1 MQETKNMLDFEKARE
16 NNGTQRHIRVRP
28 ISASQQI
35 YDALRT
41 RIVSLKLIPGEN
53 LSRAEIA
60 EYYGVSQTPVRDA
73 MMKLEEDGL
82 LVVFPQSKTE
92 VSRID
97 IRQAQETQFLRL
109 AVELEVAHK
118 LSRMDDK
125 RPLVPVRKILEEQ
138 QTALKNDNLERLAT
152 LDRSFHYALCE
163 AAGVANLWQLVSAR
177 SGHIDRLR
185 NLNLPDPGK
194 GANILL
200 FHGRILSALES
211 GHANEA
217 EEAVRGHLSGT
228 LSQLDRIIARYP
240 DYF

>member
-1 MQETKNMLDFEKARE
+1 MQETRNILDFEKAPE
-16 NNGTQRHIRVRP
+16 TTSGERHIRVRP

-35 YDALRT
+35 YDALRS
-41 RIVSLKLIPGEN
+41 RIVSLRLAPGKN

-82 LVVFPQSKTE
+82 LAVFPQSKTE
-92 VSRID
+92 VSKID
-97 IRQAQETQFLRL
+97 IQQAQETQFLRL
-109 AVELEVAHK
+109 AVELEVARK
-118 LSRMDDK
+118 LAKMKDK
-125 RPLVPVRKILEEQ
+125 QLLAPARKILVQ
-138 QTALKNDNLERLAT
+138 QIAALEIDNLDQLSI
-152 LDRSFHYALCE
+152 LDRSFHHALCE

-200 FHGRILSALES
+200 FHGRILSALEE
-211 GHANEA
+211 GHVEEA
-217 EEAVRGHLSGT
+217 EDAVRGHLSGT
-228 LSQLDRIIARYP
+228 LSQLELIISRYP
-240 DYF
+240 AYF

>member
-1 MQETKNMLDFEKARE
+1 MLDFEKASE
-16 NNGTQRHIRVRP
+16 SSSIQRHIRVRP

-35 YDALRT
+35 YDALRS
-41 RIVSLKLIPGEN
+41 RIVGLRLAPGEN

-82 LVVFPQSKTE
+82 LAVFPQSKTE

-109 AVELEVAHK
+109 AVELEVARK
-118 LSRMDDK
+118 LAKMEDK
-125 RPLVPVRKILEEQ
+125 QPLATARKILAQ
-138 QTALKNDNLERLAT
+138 QQAALEIENLDQLAT
-152 LDRSFHYALCE
+152 LDRSFHHALCE

-200 FHGRILSALES
+200 FHGRILSALEE
-211 GHANEA
+211 GDAQEA

-228 LSQLDRIIARYP
+228 LSQLEVIISRYP
-240 DYF
+240 AYF